1 MESMQPPV
9 AKRRP
14 VSDINV
20 VPYIDVMLVLLIIF
34 MVTAPML
41 VQSVPVNL
49 PEVDSSPTEVNP
61 DDSPLIISVDQQ
73 GRFYIERDEKTT
85 EAMSLTETTE
95 YVRKIST
102 VNPGTRVLIRGDEAV
117 PYGKVVVLMGNLQ
130 GVGVTN
136 VGLVT
141 ESPELDSG
149 R

>member
-41 VQSVPVNL
+41 VQSVPVDL
-49 PEVDSSPTEVNP
+49 PDVDSSPTEVSP
-61 DDSPLIISVDQQ
+61 DDSPLIISVDKQ
-73 GRFYIERDEKTT
+73 GQFYIEREEKTT
-85 EAMSLTETTE
+85 ESMSLAEATD
-95 YVRKIST
+95 YVRKVST
-102 VNPGTRVLIRGDEAV
+102 VNPQTRVLIRGDASV
-117 PYGKVVVLMGNLQ
+117 PYGKVVILMGNLQ